1 MRQDTANTQP
11 DATDHDNQ
19 ADALL
24 AARRAR
30 MQDASAAIIEL
41 AENEPHSSLKC
52 IHKLS
57 VAGGATEKTYSA
69 IHSRIVTD
77 QDAAGAYHLTL
88 IAQSALDLPIDI
100 RQLVDIVIA
109 EGDNHQRLSLLKN
122 LPVPPVAEIQKAIVD
137 SGDTDA
143 ARVLEDYLKDNPEG
157 LGSAYMNAKEEQI
170 VPLSD
175 PNAQNT
181 PSA

>member
-1 MRQDTANTQP
+1 MNEDPTHTAPDTTDAERQEE
-11 DATDHDNQ
+11 
-19 ADALL
+19 ALL

-30 MQDASAAIIEL
+30 MQSASEAIIEL
-41 AENEPHSSLKC
+41 AENEPYSALKC

-69 IHSRIVTD
+69 IHTRIVTD

-122 LPVPPVAEIQKAIVD
+122 LPVPPVAEIQQAITHT
-137 SGDTDA
+137 GDKEA

-170 VPLSD
+170 VPLSN
-175 PNAQNT
+175 PNVQ
-181 PSA
+181 